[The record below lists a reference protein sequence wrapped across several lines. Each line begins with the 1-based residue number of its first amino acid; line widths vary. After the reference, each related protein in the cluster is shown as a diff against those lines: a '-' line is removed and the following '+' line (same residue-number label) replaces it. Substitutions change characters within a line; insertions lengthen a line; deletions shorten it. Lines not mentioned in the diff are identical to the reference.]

1 MKKICFSKDTVY
13 ECETVWYTMR
23 KRWCEKKNP
32 DSEYIEI
39 QALLEINKKKRQR
52 DHGENGQRPKR
63 NFTEQIHK

>member
-39 QALLEINKKKRQR
+39 QALLEINKKKR
-52 DHGENGQRPKR
+52 
-63 NFTEQIHK
+63 